1 MVVVRKLTV
10 EVTLT
15 EKIEKKEHY
24 QPMLPAL
31 VVGSTTFYIA
41 RRTLSITEI
50 MAILVAITT

>member
-10 EVTLT
+10 KVTLT
-15 EKIEKKEHY
+15 EKIEKKRT
-24 QPMLPAL
+24 LPAL

-41 RRTLSITEI
+41 RRTLSTAVI